1 MAELETP
8 EKVFF
13 VFLFFYN
20 GNTDVIFTTV
30 AQIVLVWLIYGT

>member
-8 EKVFF
+8 EKQG
-13 VFLFFYN
+13 FYN

-30 AQIVLVWLIYGT
+30 AQLVLV